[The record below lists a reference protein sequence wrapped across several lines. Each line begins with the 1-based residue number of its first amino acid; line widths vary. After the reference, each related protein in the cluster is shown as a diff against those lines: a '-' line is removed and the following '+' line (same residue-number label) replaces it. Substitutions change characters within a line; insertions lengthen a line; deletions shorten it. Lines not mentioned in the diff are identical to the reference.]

1 MISQSTDKI
10 QIWDI
15 EDNTVFRCLGS
26 QKIFNIRGRIDLDK
40 SDIKNFYYVLNNSKS
55 NSIPIG
61 SNGTRL
67 VNEGDFNIDTILV
80 SELKH
85 KNSIDLCIELKDGN
99 VFQISRN
106 FFVEPSPISENCSI
120 DFSEIDRISEVAQI
134 VDGNWQLMNDLQNGR
149 CLKIDAENAGWDRI
163 ILFGSNDLK
172 SNFEITAKLSVEK
185 WVGNPHGVGILF
197 HWKDHLQGDG
207 TKLPSE
213 WNTSLAWYYTF
224 SKGLQ
229 IKNGVNGKVNEL
241 ASKYYFSN
249 RSLRKLFRVLLN
261 RGNGKKFRSSDL
273 QLGSPYFMK
282 LRAEGEKYLFKI
294 WQSTRK
300 EPDWLVTAKDSTARR
315 GAVGIN
321 AHRAAVNVYSFQF
334 NKV

>member
-1 MISQSTDKI
+1 LHNNPQ
-10 QIWDI
+10 
-15 EDNTVFRCLGS
+15 NGHC
-26 QKIFNIRGRIDLDK
+26 
-40 SDIKNFYYVLNNSKS
+40 IK
-55 NSIPIG
+55 
-61 SNGTRL
+61 
-67 VNEGDFNIDTILV
+67 
-80 SELKH
+80 
-85 KNSIDLCIELKDGN
+85 
-99 VFQISRN
+99 
-106 FFVEPSPISENCSI
+106 ISE
-120 DFSEIDRISEVAQI
+120 ET
-134 VDGNWQLMNDLQNGR
+134 
-149 CLKIDAENAGWDRI
+149 AGWDRI
-163 ILFGSNDLK
+163 ILFGPDNIK
-172 SNFEITAKLSVEK
+172 SNFEVLVKLSVEK

-197 HWKDHLQGDG
+197 HWQDHMQGNG
-207 TKLPSE
+207 LNLPPE

-229 IKNGVNGKVNEL
+229 IKYGINSKITEL

-315 GAVGIN
+315 GVTAKDSTARRGAVGIN